1 MTDAPLVHEDSNLF
15 KFSPKPATWVKQWSY
30 ASEHSRQWL
39 NRVTDLHLIHE
50 CRRNCRCEA
59 SCGTLSYFGAWR
71 IGDFIA
77 VLLAVSTN
85 CQLLLYWSLFH
96 RFIPC
101 ERSIWLEALLFD
113 LISSCILQI
122 KFFSIADFGHL
133 GLDTFGFS
141 IGQQQ
146 LAVLFEIVIKLACL
160 GFGKWK

>member
-85 CQLLLYWSLFH
+85 CQLLLYITVNGVFSTDSSLVKGQFGLKH
-96 RFIPC
+96 SFLTLSPPAFYRLSFF
-101 ERSIWLEALLFD
+101 R
-113 LISSCILQI
+113 LQI
-122 KFFSIADFGHL
+122 
-133 GLDTFGFS
+133 LDTLVLTHLAS
-141 IGQQQ
+141 Q
-146 LAVLFEIVIKLACL
+146 LDNNSWQFCSR
-160 GFGKWK
+160 